1 MPHVKE
7 NLGDAATVKFHT
19 CPKTAWYK
27 KWADLLRRQNM
38 SKFTSS
44 TVVCSN
50 HFEYGQPRPKSPHPS
65 MYLKGYSVNH
75 GAEYKER
82 RAVVCRSRDKSDE
95 IQENSNEGTNGQE
108 SMENLASNTD
118 GNDGDCAGIS
128 CSISAQ
134 IAQARTK
141 EEYELEICELKMKL
155 QQKEKE
161 THELIVERDKAIEEM
176 NSRPSFGIHSIKH
189 SDDLVKV
196 YTGLPTYALFSWLF
210 EEVKEPAKNMNYFR
224 GEKSSSDKY
233 YQVNDKNKPGPKR
246 KLCLEDELFITLIKL
261 RHNVNIE
268 FIAGLFNVSASLI
281 SVTIT
286 TWISLLALE
295 LKPLIYWPSQEQ
307 LKRYYPECF
316 RRYGDNV
323 CAIIDA
329 SEVQT
334 ERPSM
339 TSANSVLYSNY
350 KQRHTFKVLVAC
362 TPGGSISFI
371 SEAAGGDMSDVE
383 MVRRSGILEKLKNG
397 DKVLADK
404 GFTNIDDFLMKEVE
418 LIIPEF
424 KRKDEQFSLS
434 QNIYN
439 ADVSNARIH
448 VERVIGRWKNFKITK
463 GPIPLTMMNMVD
475 KLFFVVG
482 ALVNLMGIL
491 VPIKKDKV

>member
-1 MPHVKE
+1 MSHVKE
-7 NLGDAATVKFHT
+7 NLGDAAIIKFHT
-19 CPKTAWYK
+19 CPKTSWYK
-27 KWADLLRRQNM
+27 KWADLLHRQNL

-44 TVVCSN
+44 TLVCSN

-65 MYLKGYSVNH
+65 MYLEGYSVKN
-75 GAEYKER
+75 EIKCKER
-82 RAVVCRSRDKSDE
+82 RVVYRRTAPSDKIKKKFRRKGD
-95 IQENSNEGTNGQE
+95 NEQE
-108 SMENLASNTD
+108 STGNVESNSYPKGD
-118 GNDGDCAGIS
+118 GTTSQPCTPNAETTHLSKD
-128 CSISAQ
+128 
-134 IAQARTK
+134 
-141 EEYELEICELKMKL
+141 EEYESEILKFKMKL
-155 QQKEKE
+155 QEKEKE
-161 THELIVERDKAIEEM
+161 NKELISEKNKIIMDLTSKP
-176 NSRPSFGIHSIKH
+176 NFGINSIKK
-189 SDDLVKV
+189 SDELVKV
-196 YTGLPTYALFSWLF
+196 YTGLPTYALFNWLF
-210 EEVKEPAKNMNYFR
+210 EEVKEPAKNMNYYR
-224 GEKSSSDKY
+224 GEKSSTDKY

-246 KLCLEDELFITLIKL
+246 KLCLEDELLITLIKL

-295 LKPLIYWPSQEQ
+295 LKPLIYWPSQDM

-316 RRYGDNV
+316 KRYGDNV

-339 TSANSVLYSNY
+339 TSINSVLYSNY

-362 TPGGSISFI
+362 TPGGSISFF

-383 MVRRSGILEKLKNG
+383 MVRRSGILENLKKG

-404 GFTNIDDFLMKEVE
+404 GFTDIDDFLMKEVE

-424 KRKDEQFSLS
+424 KRKDEQFSLA
-434 QNIYN
+434 QNVYN

-448 VERVIGRWKNFKITK
+448 GERAIGRWKNYKITR
-463 GPIPLTMMNMVD
+463 GPIPLTMIVLYILYSD
-475 KLFFVVG
+475 YLREVG
-482 ALVNLMGIL
+482 DLYRY
-491 VPIKKDKV
+491 